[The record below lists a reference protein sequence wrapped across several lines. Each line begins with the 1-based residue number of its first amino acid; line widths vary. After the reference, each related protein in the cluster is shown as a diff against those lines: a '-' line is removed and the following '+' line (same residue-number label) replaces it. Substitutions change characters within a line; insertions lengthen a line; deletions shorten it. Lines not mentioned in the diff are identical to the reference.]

1 MGTDLYTVAQAA
13 EYLQLSVKTVRRL
26 IINQKLRASKIGD
39 RSWRI
44 KKDDIE
50 NYLQVNTNQPLGGD
64 LNVR

>member
-13 EYLQLSVKTVRRL
+13 DYLQLSVKTVRRL

-50 NYLQVNTNQPLGGD
+50 NYLQANTNQPLGGN